1 MAYISTIF
9 YMFVVVL
16 WPKNPAR
23 KTRRPDSP
31 GTRMPPELVK
41 RLGPTG
47 PPAPPSGPSGPG
59 GPVDPRM
66 HWLEPWR
73 GLDGNKYDKEDLQ
86 LGIWRLFG
94 LMFFVFFFSERFLV
108 HLNLSIPDFWRCIQ
122 KLTGLMGSKTWQ
134 NCRDLRLDFFQ
145 QPWF

>member
-1 MAYISTIF
+1 MAVNGIHIYNILFLTC
-9 YMFVVVL
+9 FVHVFVA
-16 WPKNPAR
+16 KNQHEKPN
-23 KTRRPDSP
+23 PDSP

-86 LGIWRLFG
+86 LGI
-94 LMFFVFFFSERFLV
+94 
-108 HLNLSIPDFWRCIQ
+108 
-122 KLTGLMGSKTWQ
+122 
-134 NCRDLRLDFFQ
+134 
-145 QPWF
+145 

>member
-1 MAYISTIF
+1 MAYISIIF

-31 GTRMPPELVK
+31 GTQMPPELVK

-86 LGIWRLFG
+86 LGI
-94 LMFFVFFFSERFLV
+94 
-108 HLNLSIPDFWRCIQ
+108 
-122 KLTGLMGSKTWQ
+122 
-134 NCRDLRLDFFQ
+134 
-145 QPWF
+145 